1 MADAIFEDRRLAS
14 ICDSLDSD
22 RSDLDV
28 YVALVDEF
36 SASSVLDIG
45 CGTGTFACLLA
56 GRGFRVIGVDPARA
70 SLDVARAKP
79 GADRVRWIIGDAMR
93 LPPLSVDLAT
103 MTCNVAQVFLTD
115 DEWGATLRSV
125 RAALAPGG
133 RLIFETRNPDRQ
145 AWLDSTCER
154 SHAHTDIPGVGVVE
168 SWVDVTNVRG
178 ALVSL
183 RWSFIFSADG
193 TVLTSDSTLRFRQRE
208 EVVDSLSLSGFEVES
223 VRDAADR
230 VDREF
235 VSSQGREPRRL

>member
-1 MADAIFEDRRLAS
+1 MADAIFENRRLAS
-14 ICDSLDSD
+14 IYDGLDSD
-22 RSDLDV
+22 RSDLDA

-79 GADRVRWIIGDAMR
+79 GGDRVRWIFGDAMR

-103 MTCNVAQVFLTD
+103 MTGNVAQVFLTD
-115 DEWGATLRSV
+115 DEWGATLRRV

-145 AWLDSTCER
+145 AWLDWTRER

-168 SWVDVTNVRG
+168 SWVGVTDVRG
-178 ALVSL
+178 ALVAF
-183 RWSFIFSADG
+183 RWSFVFSADG
-193 TVLTSDSTLRFRQRE
+193 AVLTSDSTPRFRQRDRSWILCRSARSRSK
-208 EVVDSLSLSGFEVES
+208 VS
-223 VRDAADR
+223 VMLPIARIANS
-230 VDREF
+230 F
-235 VSSQGREPRRL
+235 S